1 MIDQKVV
8 HIMEYQPIDSLGRG
22 KEWLYAGIAQTED
35 AVTARMKEL
44 ADQWDKKGK
53 KISFR
58 SHRYSHAHGKNA

>member
-1 MIDQKVV
+1 MIDSSLL

-22 KEWLYAGIAQTED
+22 KAWLYAGIARSED
-35 AVTARMKEL
+35 AVTVRMKEL
-44 ADQWDKKGK
+44 ADHWEKKGK

>member
-1 MIDQKVV
+1 MIDSTVF

-22 KEWLYAGIAQTED
+22 KEWLYAGIARSEDGVTE
-35 AVTARMKEL
+35 RMKEL
-44 ADQWDKKGK
+44 ADNWDKKGK